1 MTISEFIYSKIDVH
15 RKAALEKQI
24 CLSCDICRLL
34 QLSNYCEVERVRF
47 YAWCQAILGLN
58 KFMEVIFQTL
68 D

>member
-1 MTISEFIYSKIDVH
+1 MIISEFIYSKIDVH
-15 RKAALEKQI
+15 RKAAFV
-24 CLSCDICRLL
+24 SCDICRLL
-34 QLSNYCEVERVRF
+34 RLSNYCEVERVHF